1 MKWLQNGNIQLC
13 DESSLN
19 FVQYDVYSPVS
30 LLRLYNYSQLFPGR
44 GYLQRDGRC
53 SASHQEYELCSQ
65 RGSHPHFYQRLSR
78 SLPIFLLLQT
88 LKGKKCSSLTG
99 FWHVPKTV
107 LEKSAFHIS
116 MTITYVSVYQDHN
129 FWLKTVAKR
138 TQ

>member
-1 MKWLQNGNIQLC
+1 MATF
-13 DESSLN
+13 N
-19 FVQYDVYSPVS
+19 FVMNPPSTLSNMRYTVQFHYKDS
-30 LLRLYNYSQLFPGR
+30 NHSQLFPGR

-78 SLPIFLLLQT
+78 LLPIFLLLQT
-88 LKGKKCSSLTG
+88 LKGKKCRSLMD
-99 FWHVPKTV
+99 FWHVPKIV
-107 LEKSAFHIS
+107 LEKSAFHIP